1 MVARLKL
8 LYVLLS
14 ASFVGWCVYRLLITP
29 ADLRNPNPMG
39 LVYCLAL
46 FVAVPCLG
54 YILLFKLLAPRFFW
68 RR

>member
-1 MVARLKL
+1 MVVRLRL

-14 ASFVGWCVYRLLITP
+14 VSFVGWSTYRLLVTP

-39 LVYCLAL
+39 FVYCLAL
-46 FVAVPCLG
+46 FVAIPSLG
-54 YILLFKLLAPRFFW
+54 YILLFKLLAPRFL

>member
-1 MVARLKL
+1 MVARLRL

-14 ASFVGWCVYRLLITP
+14 VAFVGWSIYRLLVIP

-39 LVYCLAL
+39 FVYCLAL
-46 FVAVPCLG
+46 FLAIPSAG
-54 YILLFKLLAPRFFW
+54 YIVLFKLLAPRFL

>member
-1 MVARLKL
+1 MIARLKL

-14 ASFVGWCVYRLLITP
+14 VSFVSWSLYRMFAIP

-39 LVYCLAL
+39 FVYCLML
-46 FVAVPCLG
+46 FVALPSVG
-54 YILLFKLLAPRFFW
+54 YILLFKLLVPRFL